1 VLALGVVI
9 FAVSAVL
16 TVQQGW
22 ITPWYAVLA
31 VPLTLLIARFPL
43 LLDRH
48 VGAIEIGFEACV
60 LVLLA
65 CTAEPAVAL
74 SMWSMGVVLSQA
86 VNGKR
91 LAAKLFNMGLGVA
104 AGAFALLI
112 IVSLR
117 GPAVSTV
124 REVVAVGLGC
134 AGYFAFDFIVS
145 AVSVCLE
152 ERTPFLAQI
161 AQPDALIAASCFIAV
176 DSLGYLAA
184 LVIRSQPKWAIFL
197 LLVPLTTMLVA
208 ARSVTRGR
216 ENARRLTVLF
226 ATSSELHQL
235 HTVDEMLETLLT
247 GARAVLRV
255 KHTAVRDDR
264 PGPHEV
270 GAMFHD
276 GERERWLVTRGLN
289 RARSNIA
296 GDRQSLKALAAV
308 AEEAFSR
315 LRMTNE
321 MTHLARHDTLTGL
334 PNRSLFLDRLDHAL
348 RVRRRRHSRLAVLFC
363 DLDGF
368 KRVNDRLGHAAG
380 DSLLIEVAGRLTSR
394 LRDSDTVARLGGDE
408 FAILIEDVAEGAEVN
423 VSCDRILEALR
434 ERITVLGHRVS
445 VSTSIGVAFSE
456 TGDTAD
462 ALLRNADMAMYQ
474 AKGLGRDRFA
484 VYEPVLGHARV
495 QKLELV
501 EALRLAVENSDLTL
515 VYQPVLDLRTREIAG
530 VEALA
535 RWTVDGRDIPPDVF
549 IAAAEESGLVVPLG
563 ELVLKLAA
571 ADAPMLREVFGE
583 GMRLGVNIS
592 AQELSAK
599 GFVHNVDLARSEM
612 GDIELMLEVTERDF
626 VSNDPCALAAM
637 TRLSQSGVVFAVD
650 DFGVGFSSI
659 GYLQQLPV
667 EVLKTDRSFSMAI
680 DTDERACGLLRSM
693 VSMGKALGLD
703 VLVEG
708 VERES
713 QVVHLLDHVG
723 ATHAQGYLLHQPM
736 TLTNLAATLVRAPT
750 VV

>member
-1 VLALGVVI
+1 MAHLLSASIDAAPDSAVVDVVVPVADPPSNAQLVVSRGFDTALLLLGAVI
-9 FAVSAVL
+9 FAVSAGL
-16 TVQQGW
+16 TIEQGW

-31 VPLTLLIARFPL
+31 VPLILLIARFPL

-74 SMWSMGVVLSQA
+74 SLWSVGVILSQA
-86 VNGKR
+86 INGKR
-91 LAAKLFNMGLGVA
+91 LAAKLFNIGLGVSG
-104 AGAFALLI
+104 GAFALLI
-112 IVSLR
+112 IAGLR
-117 GPAVSTV
+117 GPALSTP
-124 REVVAVGLGC
+124 REVIAVGLGC
-134 AGYFAFDFIVS
+134 ASYFAFDFFVS
-145 AVSVCLE
+145 AVSVSLE
-152 ERTPFLAQI
+152 EGTPFLAQI
-161 AQPDALIAASCFIAV
+161 VQPDALIAAGCFVAV

-184 LVIRSQPKWAIFL
+184 LVIRSQPWWGIFL

-216 ENARRLTVLF
+216 ENARRLTALF
-226 ATSSELHQL
+226 ATSSQLHQL
-235 HTVDEMLETLLT
+235 HTVEEMLDTLLT
-247 GARAVLRV
+247 GARAVLLV

-270 GAMFHD
+270 GAMFSD
-276 GERERWLVTRGLN
+276 GDKDRWLVTRGLN
-289 RARSNIA
+289 RTRSNMA
-296 GDRQSLKALAAV
+296 GDRQSLQALASV
-308 AEEAFSR
+308 AEEAFTR
-315 LRMTNE
+315 LRLTDE

-334 PNRSLFLDRLDHAL
+334 PNRALFLDRLDHAL

-380 DSLLIEVAGRLTSR
+380 DNLLIEVAGRLTSR

-408 FAILIEDVAEGAEVN
+408 FAILIEDVAEGAEVA

-434 ERITVLGHRVS
+434 ERITVSGHRVS
-445 VSTSIGVAFSE
+445 VSTSIGVAFSD
-456 TGDTAD
+456 TGDSAD

-501 EALRLAVENSDLTL
+501 EALRLAVENRDLTL
-515 VYQPVLDLRTREIAG
+515 VYQPVFDLRTRQIAG

-535 RWTVDGRDIPPDVF
+535 RWTADGRDIPPDVF

-563 ELVLKLAA
+563 ELVLELAA
-571 ADAPMLREVFGE
+571 ADAPLLREIFGS
-583 GMRLGVNIS
+583 GIRLGVNIS

-599 GFVHNVDLARSEM
+599 SFVHNVDLARSEM

-626 VSNDPCALAAM
+626 VSNDPLALSAM
-637 TRLSQSGVVFAVD
+637 TRLAQSGVLFAVD
-650 DFGVGFSSI
+650 DFGVGFSSV
-659 GYLQQLPV
+659 GQL
-667 EVLKTDRSFSMAI
+667 
-680 DTDERACGLLRSM
+680 
-693 VSMGKALGLD
+693 
-703 VLVEG
+703 
-708 VERES
+708 
-713 QVVHLLDHVG
+713 
-723 ATHAQGYLLHQPM
+723 
-736 TLTNLAATLVRAPT
+736 
-750 VV
+750 